1 MRWWRFRRRA
11 EFQPELYDEISPGY
25 YDLVYQQGRGVQWFW
40 HHYRFG
46 IVTEGLPGSFGRILD
61 LGCGP
66 GTFLGNL
73 RTPFEYALGI
83 DLAAPQIAY
92 AQSRY
97 RRLGVE
103 FRVGDVTVLD
113 RAERFDAVVSIEVVE
128 HLRPEDT
135 KRFLSAIYDLLEPGG
150 TVVLTTPNYRSLWPV
165 LEWMV
170 SKIGPVDYRE
180 QHINPFDRERLRREA
195 EQAGF
200 VDLRCQTFFVV
211 APFLAA
217 FSGSLA
223 DRVLRWERRRLPFF
237 GAELALVAR
246 KPG

>member
-1 MRWWRFRRRA
+1 MNGWRRRRSA
-11 EFQPELYDEISPGY
+11 GFHPELYDQISPGY
-25 YDLVYQQGRGVQWFW
+25 YDLVYRRGRGVQWFW
-40 HHYRFG
+40 HHHRFG
-46 IVTEGLPGSFGRILD
+46 VVTEGLPASSRRIID

-73 RTPFEYALGI
+73 KAPFEYALGI

-97 RRLGVE
+97 HRPGLE
-103 FRVGDVTVLD
+103 FRVGDVTALD
-113 RAERFDAVVSIEVVE
+113 PAERFDVAVSIEVVE

-135 KRFLSAIYDLLEPGG
+135 QSFLSAIYDLLEPGG
-150 TVVLTTPNYRSLWPV
+150 TLVLTTPNYRSLWLV
-165 LEWMV
+165 LEWLV
-170 SKIGPVDYRE
+170 SKLGPVDYRE
-180 QHINPFDRERLRREA
+180 QHINPFDRKRLRREA

-200 VDLRCQTFFVV
+200 VDVRCQTFFVI

-217 FSGSLA
+217 ISGRLA
-223 DRVLRWERRRLPFF
+223 DRVLRWERRLLPFL
-237 GAELALVAR
+237 GAELALFAR

>member
-1 MRWWRFRRRA
+1 MKSLFRRGA
-11 EFQPELYDEISPGY
+11 DFKPELYDEIAPGY
-25 YDLVYQQGRGVQWFW
+25 YDRVYQRGRGTQWFW
-40 HHYRFG
+40 HHHRFG
-46 IVTEGLPGSFGRILD
+46 VVTAGLPPSPRRVID

-73 RTPFEYALGI
+73 QRPFERALGI

-97 RRLGVE
+97 RRPGLE
-103 FRVGDVTVLD
+103 FRAGDVTQLD
-113 RAERFDAVVSIEVVE
+113 PAERFDVAVSIEVVE

-135 KRFLSAIYDLLEPGG
+135 RRFLAAIHDLLAPGG
-150 TVVLTTPNYRSLWPV
+150 TLILTTPNYRSLWPL

-170 SKIGPVDYRE
+170 SRIGPVDYLE
-180 QHINPFDRERLRREA
+180 QHINRFDARRLRREVEA
-195 EQAGF
+195 AGF
-200 VDLRCQTFFVV
+200 VDVRVQTFFVI

-217 FSGSLA
+217 ISTRLA
-223 DRVLRWERRRLPFF
+223 ERVLGWERRLLPAG

-246 KPG
+246 KP